1 MPQKIFCKECKY
13 VLYSGSDVRPP
24 SEVAIEYDSTC
35 PNCGRKLSSEIEE
48 LRILSFVEQK

>member
-1 MPQKIFCKECKY
+1 MPQKIFCKECKH

-48 LRILSFVEQK
+48 LRILSFVE